1 MVSFECNPMYVDDVE
16 DRSNTP
22 KGCNARYVEAVVR
35 WEKNIHTHLRHLR
48 HASTYIGF
56 DGMVGKLSVSA
67 FTYPVLCLNYNVD
80 CNSMSSNYSK
90 IRFKPLIY
98 FELKQSSN

>member
-1 MVSFECNPMYVDDVE
+1 MYVKDVE
-16 DRSNTP
+16 DRLNTP
-22 KGCNARYVEAVVR
+22 KGCNAMYVEDVEDGKR
-35 WEKNIHTHLRHLR
+35 TYTHLR

-67 FTYPVLCLNYNVD
+67 FTYPVLCSNYNVD

-90 IRFKPLIY
+90 I
-98 FELKQSSN
+98 

>member
-1 MVSFECNPMYVDDVE
+1 MLKMLKIDQ
-16 DRSNTP
+16 NTP
-22 KGCNARYVEAVVR
+22 KGCNAMYVKDVEDGQR
-35 WEKNIHTHLRHLR
+35 TYTYIFDIFQ
-48 HASTYIGF
+48 HALTYIGF

-67 FTYPVLCLNYNVD
+67 FTYPVLCSNYNVD

-98 FELKQSSN
+98 FELKQSWTKLRITGTLN

>member
-1 MVSFECNPMYVDDVE
+1 MVSFECNAIYVEDVE

-22 KGCNARYVEAVVR
+22 KGHNAMYVKDVEDGKR
-35 WEKNIHTHLRHLR
+35 TYTHIFDIFDMLRQ
-48 HASTYIGF
+48 GF

-67 FTYPVLCLNYNVD
+67 FTYPVLCSNYNVD